1 MRLRAII
8 RILLLFPF
16 VLFLFGFHSSVFAQ
30 AVDDDVEFRYH
41 YYKDNSGL
49 TVTSP
54 SIAIRKNI
62 SEQTGII
69 LKYTYETFE
78 FSPTGSASS
87 GGSGGS
93 GGEHDHG
100 KPSQQKT
107 LSAVD
112 AVSGASALVQG
123 SGGGFKE
130 VRKEMILSLLHR
142 REQTTFGGT
151 YATSD
156 EDDYRSRAYGL
167 SISRDLRQKNT
178 NLYLDYSHAKDEVD
192 NLNKALGEEWPR
204 DKETDSG
211 TVALTQILSPTSY
224 FRVGYGI
231 ANVEGY
237 LASPYRIVRIKATDF
252 DEVHPDTRLRQ
263 SFYAWYNR
271 YFKTRTSSHING
283 SYYRDDWGINAY
295 SAELKLYQYLSDP
308 LTLRL
313 RYRHYN
319 QTKADF
325 FDVNRTRPSAIM
337 SADPKLRDFN
347 TDLYGLKLIYHVLK
361 PPVRFIDRLD
371 LELAYDRLEEPRGFH
386 ADLGQFVFRIL
397 Y

>member
-1 MRLRAII
+1 MRLRAIVKDFTLI
-8 RILLLFPF
+8 TLF
-16 VLFLFGFHSSVFAQ
+16 VLASGLSATAQ
-30 AVDDDVEFRYH
+30 TIDDDVELRYH

-54 SIAIRKNI
+54 SITVRKNV
-62 SEQTGII
+62 SERTLII
-69 LKYTYETFE
+69 LKHTHETFE
-78 FSPTGSASS
+78 FSPTGSGVS
-87 GGSGGS
+87 GSTGGG

-100 KPSQQKT
+100 KTSQQKT
-107 LSAVD
+107 LAAVD

-130 VRKEMILSLLHR
+130 VRKESILSLLHR
-142 REQTTFGGT
+142 RNQTAFGGT
-151 YATSD
+151 YARSD

-167 SISRDLRQKNT
+167 SISQDFLQKNI

-211 TVALTQILSPTSY
+211 TLALTQILSPTSY
-224 FRVGYGI
+224 FRLAYGL

-237 LASPYRIVRIKATDF
+237 LASPYRVVRINATYF
-252 DEVHPDTRLRQ
+252 EEKHPDTRLRQ

-271 YFKTRTSSHING
+271 YFSTRTSIHFNG
-283 SYYRDDWGINAY
+283 SYYRDDWGVNAY
-295 SAELKLYQYLSDP
+295 SAELKLYQYLSDS

-313 RYRHYN
+313 RYRRYE

-325 FDVNRTRPSAIM
+325 FNPDRTRPEAIM
-337 SADPKLRDFN
+337 SFDPKLREFDTDF
-347 TDLYGLKLIYHVLK
+347 YGIKFIYRVLK
-361 PPVRFIDRLD
+361 SPFRFIDRLD
-371 LELAYDRLEEPRGFH
+371 LELAYDRLEEPGDFH
-386 ADLGQFVFRIL
+386 ADF
-397 Y
+397 